1 MSETLHFILRFYLP
15 LLLSL
20 TLLLLMVAT
29 PKILVQQNLPEVEV
43 KLWVLGV
50 IIPLGLW
57 LRRIW
62 IVRSL
67 LLAVALSAAF
77 ASLATDFSGFF
88 PTHLKMDVYFDR
100 AGIRRTLATFTTDD
114 LTEAGIPNNWE
125 PYLSKYDEAV
135 TASLAELGRMNP
147 RRAMPNVPTIGR
159 SNIHGSGETSFVV
172 KRIGFFAYRLTESNG
187 LLDFAVEEPRKPPT
201 HFRTSFS
208 LVETAGNHLRP
219 SLRQIITAAPVL
231 IEPEFKQILSIEDGA
246 LNAPF
251 DHIVVG
257 LTKVFV
263 LPFPEFSNTLY
274 LWKLPDGT
282 RTPVGYAV
290 YYPGP

>member
-1 MSETLHFILRFYLP
+1 VSETLHFILRFYAP
-15 LLLSL
+15 LFLAIVLILLI
-20 TLLLLMVAT
+20 VVT
-29 PKILVQQNLPEVEV
+29 PKILVQHSLPEVEV

-62 IVRSL
+62 VVRTVL
-67 LLAVALSAAF
+67 LVVALSSAF
-77 ASLATDFSGFF
+77 AGVAIDVSQFF
-88 PTHLKMDVYFDR
+88 PPHLKMDVYFDLP
-100 AGIRRTLATFTTDD
+100 GIRRTLSIFTVSE
-114 LTEAGIPNNWE
+114 LAEVGIPADWE
-125 PYLSKYDEAV
+125 QYLPKYDQAV
-135 TASLAELGRMNP
+135 TTSLAELGRANP
-147 RRAMPNVPTIGR
+147 RRAKPNVPTVGR
-159 SNIHGSGETSFVV
+159 SNIHGSGETSFIV
-172 KRIGFFAYRLTESNG
+172 KRVGFFAYRLTESEG

-208 LVETAGNHLRP
+208 LVDTAGSHLRP
-219 SLRQIITAAPVL
+219 SFRQLMTAAPFL

-257 LTKVFV
+257 LTKISI
-263 LPFPEFSNTLY
+263 LPLPEFSNTLY
-274 LWKLPDGT
+274 LWVLPDGT

-290 YYPGP
+290 YYQGL